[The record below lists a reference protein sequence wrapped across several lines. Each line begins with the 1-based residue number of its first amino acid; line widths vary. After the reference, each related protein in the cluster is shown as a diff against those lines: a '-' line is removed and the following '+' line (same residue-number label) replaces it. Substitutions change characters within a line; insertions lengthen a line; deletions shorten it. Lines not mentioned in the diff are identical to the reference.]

1 MFWINLGTKKWA
13 SWLQAAGN
21 NATNEYKPNRI
32 IFLNSGWVYFSI
44 RISSKRR
51 IENFFVEP
59 LVKSK
64 LIPKWT
70 GMPKW
75 TISSLS
81 WIAIQRKVDGFGR
94 KWTLIGHKKMI
105 TECGW
110 PINSKVDRLFL
121 FLDCMRRFIW
131 KFDGSKWKRT
141 VMCIKVNGHWR
152 LTHFLRENFIRINNV
167 TKIMFPPRL
176 WHWFDFNYRFRILLL
191 SKSTFP
197 SFLAGI
203 LGQDWWALVW
213 CNLCQSQMQSLRHVG
228 HNYRL
233 AFPGRHPRTPNCP
246 TW

>member
-32 IFLNSGWVYFSI
+32 IFLNSSWVYFSI

-110 PINSKVDRLFL
+110 PINSKVDGLFYFSIAWGDSYGNL
-121 FLDCMRRFIW
+121 MVPSERERSCVL
-131 KFDGSKWKRT
+131 KQT
-141 VMCIKVNGHWR
+141 VIDDWHI
-152 LTHFLRENFIRINNV
+152 FFERI
-167 TKIMFPPRL
+167 
-176 WHWFDFNYRFRILLL
+176 
-191 SKSTFP
+191 S
-197 SFLAGI
+197 
-203 LGQDWWALVW
+203 
-213 CNLCQSQMQSLRHVG
+213 
-228 HNYRL
+228 
-233 AFPGRHPRTPNCP
+233 
-246 TW
+246 